1 MKLND
6 VYTKPLKDVVEELNL
21 TDMKVHTDDD
31 GEVRSIELKYEPNNR
46 ITKGAQS
53 CYIKRNRPQ
62 DSSGI
67 QISKGRGREGSV
79 QHSCGAGCQ
88 GGANKGIRK
97 ALRTRTSG
105 TGTITNATGDS
116 IIGGVWI

>member
-46 ITKGAQS
+46 FTKGASLRHSDWQRPRT
-53 CYIKRNRPQ
+53 KRWRP
-62 DSSGI
+62 
-67 QISKGRGREGSV
+67 
-79 QHSCGAGCQ
+79 A
-88 GGANKGIRK
+88 
-97 ALRTRTSG
+97 
-105 TGTITNATGDS
+105 
-116 IIGGVWI
+116 

>member
-46 ITKGAQS
+46 FTKRA
-53 CYIKRNRPQ
+53 P
-62 DSSGI
+62 
-67 QISKGRGREGSV
+67 
-79 QHSCGAGCQ
+79 
-88 GGANKGIRK
+88 
-97 ALRTRTSG
+97 L
-105 TGTITNATGDS
+105 
-116 IIGGVWI
+116 

>member
-46 ITKGAQS
+46 FTKELS
-53 CYIKRNRPQ
+53 HDIKGNRSQ
-62 DSSGI
+62 GRSGI
-67 QISKGRGREGSV
+67 Q
-79 QHSCGAGCQ
+79 
-88 GGANKGIRK
+88 
-97 ALRTRTSG
+97 
-105 TGTITNATGDS
+105 TGPGY
-116 IIGGVWI
+116 